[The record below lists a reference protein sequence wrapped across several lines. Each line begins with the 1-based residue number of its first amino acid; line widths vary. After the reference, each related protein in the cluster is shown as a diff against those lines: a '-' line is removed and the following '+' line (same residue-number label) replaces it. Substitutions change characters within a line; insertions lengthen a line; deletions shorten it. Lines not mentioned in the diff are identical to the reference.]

1 MKKIIIAIDGYVAT
15 GKGTTAMDL
24 ARKLW
29 YTYLDTGAM
38 YRAVA
43 VYAMRHGL
51 LDAPER
57 DKQTMLSQIT
67 LSFQHN
73 PETDHN
79 DMILNGENIEKEI
92 RLTTLSSQMKPIVV
106 SPSVRSWLGEEQK
119 RIGQWWGIV
128 VDGRDMGTVVFPHA
142 ELKLFLTGNVD
153 IRAQRRYN
161 EMIARWQDVTMEEI
175 YADIVLRDQ
184 TDYLGPDAVNIKAP
198 DAIEIDTSVL
208 TIDQQ
213 VEQAYNLSLTI
224 INKT

>member
-1 MKKIIIAIDGYVAT
+1 
-15 GKGTTAMDL
+15 MDL
-24 ARKLW
+24 AKKLW

-43 VYAMRHGL
+43 VYAMRHRL

-67 LSFQHN
+67 LSFQYN

-79 DMILNGENIEKEI
+79 DMMLNGENIEQEI
-92 RLTTLSSQMKPIVV
+92 RLTSLSSQMKPIVV

-119 RIGQWWGIV
+119 RIWQTGGIV

-142 ELKLFLTGNVD
+142 ELKLFLTGNID
-153 IRAQRRYN
+153 IRAQRRY
-161 EMIARWQDVTMEEI
+161 EQITSRWQDVTMEEI
-175 YADIVLRDQ
+175 YADITLRDQ
-184 TDYLGPDAVNIKAP
+184 TDYLGPDAVNTKAA

-213 VEQAYNLSLTI
+213 VEQAYQLALEK
-224 INKT
+224 INQ

>member
-1 MKKIIIAIDGYVAT
+1 MNTIIIAIDGYVAT

-43 VYAMRHGL
+43 VYAIRHGL

-57 DKQTMLSQIT
+57 DKQTMLRQIT
-67 LSFQHN
+67 LSFHHN

-79 DMILNGENIEKEI
+79 DIMLNGENIEQEI
-92 RLTTLSSQMKPIVV
+92 RLTSLSSQMKPIVV

-119 RIGQWWGIV
+119 RIGQAGGIV

-142 ELKLFLTGNVD
+142 ELKLFLTGNID
-153 IRAQRRYN
+153 IRAQRRY
-161 EMIARWQDVTMEEI
+161 EQIASRWQDVTMEEI
-175 YADIVLRDQ
+175 YADIELRDQ
-184 TDYLGPDAVNIKAP
+184 TDYLGPDAVNTKAS

-213 VEQAYNLSLTI
+213 VEQAYQLALER
-224 INKT
+224 INQ